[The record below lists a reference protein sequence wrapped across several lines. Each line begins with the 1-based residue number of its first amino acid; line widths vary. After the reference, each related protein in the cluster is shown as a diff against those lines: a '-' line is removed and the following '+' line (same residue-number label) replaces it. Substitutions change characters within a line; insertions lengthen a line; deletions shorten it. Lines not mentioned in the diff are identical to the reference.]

1 MSTISFEELLQLR
14 RAQAAEKQKQQQ
26 CQQPAAV
33 SPHSAP
39 PATSPRS
46 GAAQPSS
53 TPLHGRRYPAITV
66 NARSLK
72 VAGAVSPLTDAT
84 TPQKRLSETITAA
97 PIKTRK
103 VDTASVVVPAPL
115 PKEEEPKVM
124 APMQPVRGEV
134 PRSELVQRRRAR
146 MDACPSLTELL
157 VARGLN
163 LSRGNDGAVRD
174 DGGYTVG
181 EYASWLPLEA
191 VDDGHR
197 YEELTTADW
206 AARVAAAAPA
216 GLPCLF
222 WKADQFQHESRGTW
236 ASGHVTEVDVAA
248 GLYHVLDAAAES
260 EAASAAPRRRSD
272 TTNVSGTVTSA
283 AKPSV
288 QVLPRVFV
296 CFAAE
301 DAVNFAD
308 RVAAAFRRRAATEAA
323 LRVELYVDSIPVDEY
338 ASLDPLVASRVRD
351 AALSTPALVEGES
364 NLNVA
369 GALDEVR
376 AGYSRVM
383 NADLFRHV
391 TQAGGLAQL
400 TGPTVDPSC
409 AALSGSPLF
418 ASDAARPVPLYGVP
432 PGRAARFAATVQAF
446 RARCFWHDLP
456 VLVELTRAVAAADD
470 ALLSRCAFVLYS
482 AIEMKRPISL
492 TDLEEVETTAARDSF
507 LHARDNWLAQTTAL
521 VKRTLT
527 PLPSTAPVHLLHY
540 DVNQYL
546 GCTTERYLRQLQF
559 HMQDALQHYLTSSL
573 EAFVRFVEHAGDNTV
588 AVRGMAAVDVTRDT
602 HPAPRERF
610 GADDRVTARFLETP
624 PYPLPPLLSV
634 ALQCVR
640 TVEETAPTA
649 QQQQQQQHPTS
660 SASVSAPPS
669 PPKLPSA
676 AVAAEPKA
684 PAFTTHL
691 EYSCTMDKMRT
702 SLRGLL
708 KRCLTQHS
716 SLRTIERSLFS
727 FLYDPATAFLE
738 VPLGSNSPL
747 MGSWVRRLDAVLDR
761 VEAAMAAYKETFTPL
776 APVIQLDIEAYM
788 SSFDERFPSTCGVEA
803 EVRRLLQLQQQVLD
817 SIPPS
822 MDLGMVQ
829 VECTDLRRFLS
840 KKCAQASSRVLD
852 VMAARALKKEGEVC
866 EHYRELYATLRK
878 PTESPEEVVATKDFI
893 KTLPE
898 RTVDLEAALEEA
910 KEVHNLLDVFQ
921 RPLSEEEFSKKWK
934 AIGWPSELEDA
945 VNERVEELEETK
957 RCMLASMNRSQE
969 VFEKEVDRVQKIVE
983 QYSEH
988 RNYNHMAEIAED
1000 VRGVQAKIA
1009 QLRSQ
1014 ANTFNT
1020 HESLFSIEKTDYSA
1034 VHQLAKDFEPY
1045 ANLWLTAESWAA
1057 AVEAWHQKS
1066 FADINADEVEQ
1077 TVTETLRVMNACV
1090 RCPQLTPALVQV
1102 AEQTRDSVQQFR
1114 PLVPTLKCLRTEGMK
1129 ERHWAQLSKEIG
1141 LDIEPGVTLQR
1152 LDDVTRLNLPEH
1164 NEVLL
1169 RISEIASRE
1178 YHIEVSLQKMR
1189 AEWAEM
1195 RMSVAPY
1202 KATGCFI
1209 ITKDVVDATQEKLD
1223 DQMLLTQSLAF
1234 SPFKKLFEEQIAAW
1248 EASLR
1253 LVQDVL
1259 DAWLLCQKSWLY
1271 LEPIFQS
1278 EDISRQLP
1286 SEYKRF
1292 QQVHKNWQLLTNEA
1306 HRIDRTLDFCTN
1318 TDRCLELLKEN
1329 NEQLEMVERGLNQYL
1344 ENKRASFARFYFL
1357 SDDELLTILSDAR
1370 DPQKIQPQFRK
1381 LFENIA
1387 RIDMRSPDNEMF
1399 GMYSQM
1405 EEYIPFAQSVLPRKY
1420 VENWLTEIETM
1431 MKTSIRAQLEAG
1443 VRNFATMRRQ
1453 DFVLQSPGQVTMAV
1467 NQIMWTH
1474 ECETSLREHGSLA
1487 PYVATAQKNLMLLVE
1502 TVRQPLNNL
1511 QRMNLSG
1518 LITIAVHARDI
1529 VEQLTKAGVDSV
1541 YAFEWV
1547 SQLRSY
1553 WENNDC
1559 VLRQVEA
1566 QLRYGGEYLGNTT
1579 RLVVTPLTDR
1589 IYLTLT
1595 GAMHMF
1601 LGGAPAG
1608 PAGTGKT
1615 ETVKDLAKAVA
1626 KQCVVFNC
1634 QEGMTYASM
1643 GKFFKGLAQ
1652 AGAWACFDEFNRIDV
1667 EVLSVVAQQVSS
1679 LQEAA
1684 RTRQFRIPFEGT
1696 EILVDPTHA
1705 IFITMNP
1712 GYAGRTELP
1721 DNLKVLFRPV
1731 ACMVPDYAMI
1741 AEIRLFSFGYSDS
1754 RKLAQKMVAT
1764 FRLSSEQLSSQDH
1777 YDFGMRA
1784 VNTVISA
1791 AGLMKREHP
1800 DEAEDVLLLRA
1811 LRDSNAPKFLEE
1823 DLLLFDGIIS
1833 DLFPGVQLKPAD
1845 TAGFTAALEEQAANL
1860 HLQPTEVFLKKCVQ
1874 LYEMSVLR
1882 HGQMAVGPTMGGK
1895 TSATR
1900 VLQAAMTELSKAHE
1914 NSRFSEVKTHCLNP
1928 KSITMTQLYGGFD
1941 EATGEWHDGVVGEIF
1956 RLAARDTSE
1965 ARQWI
1970 IFDGPVDALWIESMN
1985 TVLDD
1990 NKKLC
1995 LISGEIITMT
2005 PYMNCWFEVEDLAV
2019 ASPATVSRAGMIYLE
2034 PDTCIGVSNY
2044 IRSWQQYRLPA
2055 AMDPFKEHLQ
2065 ELCEQLFPSLI
2076 QFVQTE
2082 VNEYSPSS
2090 WPCLVVSCFNLF
2102 DCFMGPYTATRT
2114 YEVPQDK
2121 LDLLQEI
2128 YLHLLVFSIV
2138 WSFGATGDRA
2148 SRLHFDK
2155 FLRDELRLRNVG
2167 IDLPVI
2173 GTLQD
2178 YQFMAEE
2185 RRWIAWTERLPS
2197 FTTQVTQKNF
2207 SDIIVPTADVA
2218 RYKYV
2223 NRLLLEHSYHTLC
2236 CGPTGTGK
2244 TVLMRQLLM
2253 QEMPKECTPIFF
2265 TFSARTSANQT
2276 QDLIFS
2282 KFEVRKRA
2290 SPQVWG
2296 APLNKKFIILVD
2308 DMNMPQKEQY
2318 GAQPPI
2324 ELLRQFMDYQG
2335 WYDCRTREF
2344 FSIVDVVLAGSMG
2357 PPGGGRHFITQ
2368 RFLRHFHQIAFPDIE
2383 DDSMR
2388 RIFLPLLESYFSL
2401 FAEEV
2406 RAKLSSVVTAS
2417 IDVFNVV
2424 LKELKPTPS
2433 RPHYLFNMRD
2443 LAKVMDGLTNATPNT
2458 VNTVP
2463 ALVRL
2468 WLHEEMRTFEDRLT
2482 TDADRMWFQ
2491 ELLSKQLQKH
2501 MKLTAEE
2508 VLSSNRSNN
2517 NDRQYGAAE
2526 AVTEAAGSG
2535 GGMAELLFVDFM
2547 GGKSD
2552 QRVYQEATDFA
2563 AVVKTL
2569 EQQLAVYNQQCAGG
2583 RQLDLVMFSDAVRH
2597 VCRIARVI
2605 RKANGHALLLGVGG
2619 SGRQSLSR
2627 LAAHLNDYELFQVE
2641 VAKGYTINAWREDL
2655 KKVLQ
2660 NVAFHDKHVLFLFT
2674 DTQIVHEGMLEDV
2687 NNLLNSGEV
2696 PNLFVGPELEDLLN
2710 AMRPVCIAEGL
2721 ALDKVTIFAR
2731 FVRSCRAQ
2739 LHISLC
2745 MSPLGEVFRS
2755 RLRMFP
2761 ALVNCCTVDWFSA
2774 WPQQA
2779 LRSVAHH
2786 YFAAMP
2792 LLEHQPAVVESCTEV
2807 CVRVHVSVEAMSAR
2821 FLAETQR
2828 HNYVTP
2834 TSFLE
2839 FLHTF
2844 RTLMETQTERNRTTK
2859 DRFVNG
2865 LEKLRATE
2873 DAVAGLQQTLAESQP
2888 VLLQTNESIKKLVAE
2903 MEVQTAEAEKTK
2915 KEAQKE
2921 REAVAA
2927 MQAECAAIEGEAQG
2941 QLAEALPELDRALES
2956 LKNLKA
2962 SQITEVAGYKAPTPG
2977 VVMTMQGIC
2986 ILFQIKPQM
2995 RAASPMEEKK
3005 PDYWATA
3012 KEQLLN
3018 NPNALLQRLI
3028 QYDKE
3033 NIPEKLIQAVM
3044 PLVTS
3049 EDFTAKKIAGA
3060 SQACAAM
3067 CQWTHAMVRFHEVNN
3082 KVAPL
3087 RERLAVAQQAN
3098 QEAQAKLKE
3107 AERQLAE
3114 VAQRLADMQ
3123 HRKEAAEQELEELD
3137 QTVKR
3142 TAARLERAAM
3152 LIDGLAG
3159 EKRSWTQSAERL
3171 DESAQF
3177 LVGDLLVAAG
3187 QIAYCGPFTSNYRQ
3201 DLLETWGKELDDR
3214 AIVHSAQFSIY
3225 HTLQDAVATREWGLN
3240 GLPMD
3245 TLSIENALFAQY
3257 ARRWPLLIDP
3267 QTQGNR
3273 WIRKTFKDSL
3283 EVVKPNQKDLIKRI
3297 EFCIRAGRPVLLEN
3311 VGEELDASLNPLLD
3325 RQTFMEGGTEVIRI
3339 SDAPIPWNAK
3349 FKFFM
3354 TTKLPNPHYIPEVM
3368 ARVTLLNFFITPQGL
3383 EDQLLG
3389 VVVGQERKELEMRR
3403 SDLIQKNAAMKAD
3416 LVQTQE
3422 SILRKLKEVKGD
3434 VLDDVELIQY
3444 LNQSKEKTLE
3454 ITARVAEAEAAEV
3467 ELTASREEYR
3477 PIAHHSSCLYFCC
3490 STLANVDPMYQY
3502 SLQWFVQL
3510 FIAGIDQ
3517 ASRSDNL
3524 AQRLANLK
3532 DYFTYSFYQN
3542 VSRSLFVKHKLMF
3555 SFFLCVRLKEQ
3566 QDGVDPAELRF
3577 LLQGP
3582 ALASDAASPNP
3593 DPSWITPSTWN
3604 DWCYLEQAFSTFK
3617 GLQAH
3622 LRANLNHYRELFMS
3636 SAAHRQPMAGD
3647 WATKLTPMQHM
3658 LFLRCVRPDKLMER
3672 VQDFVTAEMGER
3684 FIRPPPFDL
3693 VTSFKDSSAS
3703 VPLIFILSQ
3712 GADPYDDWKRFAEA
3726 QNMSK
3731 KLYDIS
3737 LGQGQGPRAER
3748 MLSEAM
3754 ENGSWV
3760 LLQNCHLATSW
3771 MPTLERIVEGISPAT
3786 HPSFRLWLTS
3796 MPNAHFPVAVLQNGV
3811 KMTNEPPKG
3820 MQANVSRS
3828 VAAYSADFLETCQ
3841 KPAEMKKLFFSMC
3854 FFHAL
3859 VQERRKFGPLGW
3871 NIAYEFTSGD
3881 LACCQMQIKM
3891 FLDKYAEVPYT
3902 VIRELSGNIH
3912 YGGRV
3917 TDDWDRRTLNT
3928 LLERFATPDIMRDDY
3943 QFTPPLTEYRSIAA
3957 TGKQGY
3963 LDYVASW
3970 PLNTNPETFGLHE
3983 NADIACART
3992 EAFETL
3998 QAVVLLRSDPSAASS
4013 ASSAAAAT
4021 TPDDAVKSLTTAI
4034 QSKVAQPFDLDH
4046 FRRKYPT
4053 KYEDSMNT
4061 VLVQEAIRFNRL
4073 VILLHQT
4080 LDQLPMAI
4088 KGEVVM
4094 SKELEDVY
4102 RSLYNNQVPTMWA
4115 NRAYPSLKSLGAWVD
4130 DLVRR
4135 LAMIQDWYDNGH
4147 PSTFWISGFFF
4158 PQAFLTGILQNYA
4171 RTMHISI
4178 DTISYDFEWMH
4189 TDPASV
4195 TAAPDVGCYIH
4206 GMFIE
4211 GARIDPETLT
4221 LAESKP
4227 KVLYEQAPMLWLK
4240 PVINRVPSTEGVYEC
4255 PLYKTLRRAGTLSTT
4270 GHSTN
4275 YVLTAEIPT
4284 PPNVDPKHWVRRGVA
4299 LVCALST

>member
-1 MSTISFEELLQLR
+1 MAPTQHVRGELPREELVRRR
-14 RAQAAEKQKQQQ
+14 RAHLDACASLPELLHARGLQVEGWQDTRCSADAGTDGLSPNTTAA
-26 CQQPAAV
+26 
-33 SPHSAP
+33 AP
-39 PATSPRS
+39 PAMMS
-46 GAAQPSS
+46 
-53 TPLHGRRYPAITV
+53 
-66 NARSLK
+66 
-72 VAGAVSPLTDAT
+72 AG
-84 TPQKRLSETITAA
+84 
-97 PIKTRK
+97 
-103 VDTASVVVPAPL
+103 
-115 PKEEEPKVM
+115 
-124 APMQPVRGEV
+124 
-134 PRSELVQRRRAR
+134 
-146 MDACPSLTELL
+146 
-157 VARGLN
+157 
-163 LSRGNDGAVRD
+163 
-174 DGGYTVG
+174 G
-181 EYASWLPLEA
+181 EYATWLPLEA
-191 VDDGHR
+191 VDDAHR
-197 YEELTTADW
+197 YAELCAADW
-206 AARVAAAAPA
+206 AARVEAAASSG

-222 WKADQFQHESRGTW
+222 WKADRQQHQGGGKW
-236 ASGHVTEVDVAA
+236 VKGHVTKV
-248 GLYHVLDAAAES
+248 
-260 EAASAAPRRRSD
+260 EAATEVCHVVADMSADDGPTAAQCKHTDVLHDDSGSGGPR
-272 TTNVSGTVTSA
+272 SGG
-283 AKPSV
+283 KPLE
-288 QVLPRVFV
+288 QRLPRVFV

-301 DAVNFAD
+301 DAANFAD
-308 RVAAAFRRRAATEAA
+308 RFVAAYRRRAAAEAA
-323 LRVELYVDSIPVDEY
+323 LRLELYVDSIPVDEY
-338 ASLDPLVASRVRD
+338 AALDPLVTCRVRD
-351 AALSTPALVEGES
+351 AALSTPALVEAEA

-369 GALDEVR
+369 GALEEAR

-383 NADLFRHV
+383 NADLFRNV
-391 TQAGGLAQL
+391 TQSGGLTQL
-400 TGPTVDPSC
+400 MGPTVAPSWS
-409 AALSGSPLF
+409 ATASSASPLF
-418 ASDAARPVPLYGVP
+418 ASDAARAVPRYGIP
-432 PGRAARFAATVQAF
+432 PGREARFAATVQAF
-446 RARCFWHDLP
+446 RAQCFWHASP

-470 ALLSRCAFVLYS
+470 ALLARCVFVLYGS
-482 AIEMKRPISL
+482 TEMKRPTSL
-492 TDLEEVETTAARDSF
+492 VDLEDVETAAARESF
-507 LHARDNWLAQTTAL
+507 LHARDNWLAQTTSL
-521 VKRTLT
+521 VKKVLT
-527 PLPSTAPVHLLHY
+527 PLPASSPVHLLHF
-540 DVNQYL
+540 DANQYM
-546 GCTTERYLRQLQF
+546 GCTTERYLRQLQL
-559 HMQDALQHYLTSSL
+559 HMQDTLQHYLISSL
-573 EAFVRFVEHAGDNTV
+573 EAFVRFIEHAGDN
-588 AVRGMAAVDVTRDT
+588 AVVVKGMATVEVKRGA
-602 HPAPRERF
+602 HPAPSAHF
-610 GADDRVTARFLETP
+610 GADDRLTAKFLEAP

-634 ALQCVR
+634 VLQCVR
-640 TVEETAPTA
+640 RVDKAPTA
-649 QQQQQQQHPTS
+649 AAVAVAPQQLRSSPAAADTS
-660 SASVSAPPS
+660 SSAPPS
-669 PPKLPSA
+669 PHSPSA
-676 AVAAEPKA
+676 ASTAAA
-684 PAFTTHL
+684 AATTPPGAAKPTFSTRL
-691 EYSCTMDKMRT
+691 EYNCTVDKMRT
-702 SLRGLL
+702 ALRGLL
-708 KRCLTQHS
+708 TRCLTHHS
-716 SLRTIERSLFS
+716 SLRTVERCLFS

-738 VPLGSNSPL
+738 VPAVNSAL
-747 MGSWVRRLDAVLDR
+747 MQSWMQRIDVVLDR
-761 VEAAMAAYKETFTPL
+761 VEAAMAAYKDTFDPL
-776 APVIQLDIEAYM
+776 TPVIQLDIETYV
-788 SSFDERFPSTCGVEA
+788 SGFDERFPSTRGVEA
-803 EVRRLLQLQQQVLD
+803 EVRRLLQLQEQVLD
-817 SIPPS
+817 SVPVSI
-822 MDLGMVQ
+822 DLGTVQ
-829 VECTDLRRFLS
+829 VECGELRRFLS
-840 KKCAQASSRVLD
+840 KKCAQVSSRVLD
-852 VMAARALKKEGEVC
+852 VMAARALQKEVEVC
-866 EHYRELYATLRK
+866 ERYKELYTTLRK

-898 RTVDLEAALEEA
+898 RTVDLEATIEEA
-910 KEVHNLLDVFQ
+910 KEVHELLNTFQ
-921 RPLSEEEFSKKWK
+921 RPLSEEEFNKKWK
-934 AIGWPSELEDA
+934 AIGWPGELEDS

-957 RCMLASMNRSQE
+957 RCLLASMNRAQE
-969 VFEKEVDRVQKIVE
+969 LFEKEVDRMQRIVE
-983 QYSEH
+983 QYSQH
-988 RNYNHMAEIAED
+988 RNYHRMAEIAED
-1000 VRGVQAKIA
+1000 VKSVQEKIR

-1020 HESLFSIEKTDYSA
+1020 HEALFSMEKTDYST

-1045 ANLWLTAESWAA
+1045 TSLWLTSESWATA
-1057 AVEAWHQKS
+1057 LKTWHQMN
-1066 FADINADEVEQ
+1066 FTDLNADEVEQ

-1090 RCPQLTPALVQV
+1090 RNPQLTPELAQV

-1114 PLVPTLKCLRTEGMK
+1114 PLVPTIKCLRMEGMK
-1129 ERHWAQLSKEIG
+1129 ERHWTQLSKEIG
-1141 LDIEPGVTLQR
+1141 LDIEPGVTVQTLN
-1152 LDDVTRLNLPEH
+1152 DVVRLNLPEH
-1164 NEVLL
+1164 NEVLM

-1178 YHIEVSLQKMR
+1178 FHIEVSLEKMR
-1189 AEWAEM
+1189 AEWADM
-1195 RMSVAPY
+1195 RMGVTSY
-1202 KATGCFI
+1202 KSTGCYVI
-1209 ITKDVVDATQEKLD
+1209 GKDVVDATQEKLD
-1223 DQMLLTQSLAF
+1223 DQTLLTQSLAF
-1234 SPFKKLFEEQIAAW
+1234 SPFKKLFGEQITEW
-1248 EASLR
+1248 ESSLK

-1292 QQVHKNWQLLTNEA
+1292 QQVHKNWQFLTNEA
-1306 HRIDRTLDFCTN
+1306 HRIDLTLDFCTN
-1318 TDRCLELLKEN
+1318 TDRCLDLLKEN
-1329 NEQLEMVERGLNQYL
+1329 NETLEVVERGLNQYL

-1357 SDDELLTILSDAR
+1357 SDDELLTILSEAR

-1431 MKTSIRAQLEAG
+1431 MKLSIRAQLEAG
-1443 VRNFATMRRQ
+1443 VKNFATMKRQ
-1453 DFVLQSPGQVTMAV
+1453 DFVLQSPGQVAIAV

-1474 ECETSLREHGSLA
+1474 ECEVSLHEHGSLT
-1487 PYVATAQKNLMLLVE
+1487 PYVETAQKNLMLLVE

-1518 LITIAVHARDI
+1518 LITIEVHARDI
-1529 VEQLTKAGVDSV
+1529 VEQLAKASVDSI

-1559 VLRQVEA
+1559 YLRQVEA
-1566 QLRYGGEYLGNTT
+1566 QFRYGGEYLGNTT
-1579 RLVVTPLTDR
+1579 RLVITPLTDR

-1684 RTRQFRIPFEGT
+1684 RTKQYRIPFEGT
-1696 EILVDPTHA
+1696 EIVVDPSYSV
-1705 IFITMNP
+1705 FITMNP

-1800 DEAEDVLLLRA
+1800 EEAEDVLLLRA

-1833 DLFPGVQLKPAD
+1833 DLFPGVQLTPAD
-1845 TAGFTAALEEQAANL
+1845 YAGFAAALETHASRM
-1860 HLQPTEVFLKKCVQ
+1860 HLQPTDMFLKKCVQ

-1882 HGQMAVGPTMGGK
+1882 HGQMSVGPTMGGK
-1895 TSATR
+1895 TCATR
-1900 VLQAAMTELSKAHE
+1900 VLQAAMTELCKVHK
-1914 NSRFSEVKTHCLNP
+1914 NPRFSEVKTHCLNP
-1928 KSITMTQLYGGFD
+1928 KSITMAQLYGGFD
-1941 EATGEWHDGVVGEIF
+1941 EATGEWRDGIIGEIF

-1985 TVLDD
+1985 TVLDE

-1995 LISGEIITMT
+1995 LISGEIIAMT

-2044 IRSWQQYRLPA
+2044 IRSWQQYRLPSSMA
-2055 AMDPFKEHLQ
+2055 PYKEHLQ

-2102 DCFMGPYTATRT
+2102 DCFMDPYTPTRT

-2148 SRLHFDK
+2148 SRLRFDK
-2155 FLRDELRLRNVG
+2155 FLRDELRLRNVS

-2178 YQFMAEE
+2178 YQFISEE
-2185 RRWIAWTERLPS
+2185 RRWVAWTERLPP

-2253 QEMPKECTPIFF
+2253 QEMPKEFTPIFF

-2308 DMNMPQKEQY
+2308 DMNMPLKEQY

-2324 ELLRQFMDYQG
+2324 ELLRQFMDYRG

-2344 FSIVDVVLAGSMG
+2344 FSIVDVVLAGTMG
-2357 PPGGGRHFITQ
+2357 PPGGGRHFITP

-2388 RIFLPLLESYFSL
+2388 RIFLCMLESYFCP
-2401 FAEEV
+2401 FAEDV
-2406 RAKLSSVVTAS
+2406 RAKLSSVITAS
-2417 IDVFNVV
+2417 IEVFNVV
-2424 LKELKPTPS
+2424 LQELKPTPA

-2458 VNTVP
+2458 VKSVP

-2468 WLHEEMRTFEDRLT
+2468 WLHEEMRTFQDRLT
-2482 TDADRMWFQ
+2482 TDADRTWFQ
-2491 ELLSKQLQKH
+2491 ELLAKQLQKH
-2501 MKLTAEE
+2501 VKLTTAE
-2508 VLSSNRSNN
+2508 VLANKDTN
-2517 NDRQYGAAE
+2517 
-2526 AVTEAAGSG
+2526 EAAGATTTAGGESQGQPEEGSG
-2535 GGMAELLFVDFM
+2535 GGMAGLLFVDFM
-2547 GGKSD
+2547 GNKTD
-2552 QRVYQEATDFA
+2552 QRVYQEAKDFA
-2563 AVVKTL
+2563 AVVTNL
-2569 EQQLAVYNQQCAGG
+2569 EQQLVEYNQQCAGG
-2583 RQLDLVMFSDAVRH
+2583 RQLDLVMFSDAVQH

-2605 RKANGHALLLGVGG
+2605 RKPNGHALLLGVGG

-2627 LAAHLNDYELFQVE
+2627 LAAHLNEYELFQVE
-2641 VAKGYTINAWREDL
+2641 IAKGYTMSAWREDL

-2660 NVAFHDKHVLFLFT
+2660 NVAFHDKHMLFLFT

-2710 AMRPVCIAEGL
+2710 SMRPVCIAEGL

-2731 FVRSCRAQ
+2731 FVRSCRTQ
-2739 LHISLC
+2739 LHIALC
-2745 MSPLGEVFRS
+2745 MSPLGEIFRS

-2779 LRSVAHH
+2779 LRSVARN

-2792 LLEHQPAVVESCTEV
+2792 LLAHKPAVIESCTEV
-2807 CVRVHVSVEAMSAR
+2807 CVRVHVSVEVISAR
-2821 FLAETQR
+2821 FLAETMR

-2844 RTLMETQTERNRTTK
+2844 RSLMEKQTERNQATK

-2865 LEKLRATE
+2865 LEKLRETE

-2921 REAVAA
+2921 QEAVAT

-2956 LKNLKA
+2956 LKNLKS
-2962 SQITEVAGYKAPTPG
+2962 SQITEVAGYKAPTAG

-2995 RAASPMEEKK
+2995 RAANSMEEKK

-3049 EDFTAKKIAGA
+3049 EDFTPKKIAGA

-3067 CQWTHAMVRFHEVNN
+3067 CQWTHAMVRFHEVSN

-3098 QEAQAKLKE
+3098 QEAQVKLRE

-3123 HRKEAAEQELEELD
+3123 HRKEEAEKELKELD
-3137 QTVKR
+3137 ETVKR
-3142 TAARLERAAM
+3142 TALRLERAAM

-3159 EKRSWTQSAERL
+3159 EKRSWIQSVERL

-3201 DLLETWGKELDDR
+3201 DLLETWGKELGAR
-3214 AIVHSAQFSIY
+3214 SIVHSPQFSIF
-3225 HTLQDAVATREWGLN
+3225 HTLQDAVATREWVLN
-3240 GLPMD
+3240 GLPTD
-3245 TLSIENALFAQY
+3245 TLSIENALFAQH

-3273 WIRKTFKDSL
+3273 WIRKTYKDSL

-3311 VGEELDASLNPLLD
+3311 VGEELDASLNPLLE
-3325 RQTFMEGGTEVIRI
+3325 RQTFMEGGTEMIRI
-3339 SDAPIPWNAK
+3339 SDTPVPWNAK

-3368 ARVTLLNFFITPQGL
+3368 VRVTLLNFFITPQGL

-3422 SILRKLKEVKGD
+3422 SILRKLKEVQGD

-3444 LNQSKEKTLE
+3444 LNESKEKTLE
-3454 ITARVAEAEAAEV
+3454 ITTRVAEAEAAEV

-3490 STLANVDPMYQY
+3490 STLSNVDPMYQY

-3510 FIAGIDQ
+3510 FIASIDQ
-3517 ASRSDNL
+3517 ANRSDIL
-3524 AQRLANLK
+3524 TQRLENLK
-3532 DYFTYSFYQN
+3532 GYFTYSFYQN
-3542 VSRSLFVKHKLMF
+3542 VSRSLFEKHKLMF

-3566 QDGVDPAELRF
+3566 RGEVDAAEFRF

-3582 ALASDAASPNP
+3582 ALVADAADNP

-3604 DWCYLEQAFSTFK
+3604 DWYYLDKTFAAFK
-3617 GLQAH
+3617 GLQEH
-3622 LRANLNHYRELFMS
+3622 LRANVEHYKELFMS

-3647 WATKLTPMQHM
+3647 WAQRLTPMQHM
-3658 LFLRCVRPDKLMER
+3658 MFLRCVRPDKLMER
-3672 VQDFVTAEMGER
+3672 VQDFVADEMGER

-3693 VTSFKDSSAS
+3693 VTSFKDSSPS

-3712 GADPYDDWKRFAEA
+3712 GADPYDDWKRFADA

-3748 MLSEAM
+3748 MMSEAM

-3771 MPTLERIVEGISPAT
+3771 MPSLERIVEGITPAT

-3820 MQANVSRS
+3820 LQANVSRS
-3828 VAAYSADFLETCQ
+3828 IAAYSADFLETCQ
-3841 KPAEMKKLFFSMC
+3841 KPTEMKKLFFSMC

-3859 VQERRKFGPLGW
+3859 LQERRKFGPLGW

-3881 LACCQMQIKM
+3881 LACCQTQIKM
-3891 FLDKYAEVPYT
+3891 FLDKYEEVPYT

-3928 LLERFATPDIMRDDY
+3928 LLERFVTPDIMDDAY
-3943 QFTPPLTEYRSIAA
+3943 QFSPHLTEYQSIGA
-3957 TGKQGY
+3957 TSKQGY

-3970 PLNTNPETFGLHE
+3970 PLNTSPETFGLHE
-3983 NADIACART
+3983 NADITCART
-3992 EAFETL
+3992 ETFETL
-3998 QAVVLLRSDPSAASS
+3998 QSVVLLQGDQSTSAAASS
-4013 ASSAAAAT
+4013 SSAS
-4021 TPDDAVKSLTTAI
+4021 TPDDVVKTLAAAI
-4034 QSKVAQPFDLDH
+4034 QNKVAEPFNLDQ
-4046 FRRKYPT
+4046 FRRKYST

-4073 VILLHQT
+4073 VTLLHQT
-4080 LDQLPMAI
+4080 LEQLPMAI

-4102 RSLYNNQVPTMWA
+4102 RSLYNNQVPAMWA
-4115 NRAYPSLKSLGAWVD
+4115 DRAYPSLKSLGAWVD

-4147 PSTFWISGFFF
+4147 PNTYWISGFFF

-4171 RTMHISI
+4171 RAMHISI
-4178 DTISYDFEWMH
+4178 DTISYDFDWMR
-4189 TDPASV
+4189 TDPTTV
-4195 TAAPDVGCYIH
+4195 TAAPEVGCYIH

-4211 GARIDPETLT
+4211 GARVDLDTLT

-4240 PVINRVPSTEGVYEC
+4240 PVINRIPRAEGIYEC
-4255 PLYKTLRRAGTLSTT
+4255 PLYKTVRRAGTLSTT

-4284 PPNVDPKHWVRRGVA
+4284 PPGVDPKHWVRRGVA

>member
-1 MSTISFEELLQLR
+1 MSISYEELIALR
-14 RAQAAEKQKQQQ
+14 RAQATEKKRPQH
-26 CQQPAAV
+26 PAYDPPHPTLPAS
-33 SPHSAP
+33 SP
-39 PATSPRS
+39 PR
-46 GAAQPSS
+46 GAAHPTNS
-53 TPLHGRRYPAITV
+53 LHGRRYPA
-66 NARSLK
+66 A
-72 VAGAVSPLTDAT
+72 A
-84 TPQKRLSETITAA
+84 AA
-97 PIKTRK
+97 PTPSSTKSATPSSLSAETTIKK
-103 VDTASVVVPAPL
+103 AAKALEASPV
-115 PKEEEPKVM
+115 PKEREPKVM
-124 APMQPVRGEV
+124 APVQHVRGEV
-134 PRSELVQRRRAR
+134 SRTELIQRKRAR
-146 MDACPSLTELL
+146 MDAAATLPELL
-157 VARGLN
+157 LARGVQLPAKIDGRFTEDYASGDVL
-163 LSRGNDGAVRD
+163 LSTTSAA
-174 DGGYTVG
+174 G

-191 VDDGHR
+191 MDDDHR
-197 YEELTTADW
+197 YEELTAVDW
-206 AARVAAAAPA
+206 AARIEAAAPT

-222 WKADQFQHESRGTW
+222 WKAAQYQHQGKGEW
-236 ASGHVTEVDVAA
+236 ARGHVTEVDVATEM
-248 GLYHVLDAAAES
+248 YHVLPCVEG
-260 EAASAAPRRRSD
+260 ASAMPATQHRRSD
-272 TTNVSGTVTSA
+272 TAEGGSVAGSVGKPA
-283 AKPSV
+283 A

-296 CFAAE
+296 CFEAE
-301 DAVNFAD
+301 DVVNFAD
-308 RVAAAFRRRAATEAA
+308 RFAAAHYRRATAEAA
-323 LRVELYVDSIPVDEY
+323 LRLELYVDSIPVDEY
-338 ASLDPLVASRVRD
+338 ASLDPLVGNRVRV

-369 GALDEVR
+369 GALEEVR

-383 NADLFRHV
+383 NADLFRH
-391 TQAGGLAQL
+391 TTHSGGLAQL
-400 TGPTVDPSC
+400 MGPIVAPSYT
-409 AALSGSPLF
+409 ASSASPLF
-418 ASDAARPVPLYGVP
+418 VDEEARPVPVYGVQ
-432 PGRAARFAATVQAF
+432 PGRVARFAATVQAF
-446 RARCFWHDLP
+446 RAQCFWHASP
-456 VLVELTRAVAAADD
+456 VLTDLTRAVATADD
-470 ALLSRCAFVLYS
+470 ALLARCAFVLYS
-482 AIEMKRPISL
+482 ATEMKRPIGL
-492 TDLEEVETTAARDSF
+492 MDLEEVETAAVRESFLYARDT
-507 LHARDNWLAQTTAL
+507 WLAQTTAL

-527 PLPSTAPVHLLHY
+527 PLPASAPVHLLHY
-540 DVNQYL
+540 DATQYT

-559 HMQDALQHYLTSSL
+559 HMQDALQHYLISSL
-573 EAFVRFVEHAGDNTV
+573 EAFVRFVEHASDKAV
-588 AVRGMAAVDVTRDT
+588 VVRGMADVAVTRGA
-602 HPAPRERF
+602 HPASCDRF
-610 GADDRVTARFLETP
+610 GADDRITAKFLEAP

-634 ALQCVR
+634 VLQCVHSA
-640 TVEETAPTA
+640 EESPAQPTA
-649 QQQQQQQHPTS
+649 AADTS
-660 SASVSAPPS
+660 SAPPS
-669 PPKLPSA
+669 PQSSA
-676 AVAAEPKA
+676 KPASTAVKA
-684 PAFTTHL
+684 VTFTTRL
-691 EYSCTMDKMRT
+691 EYSYTVDKMRIT
-702 SLRGLL
+702 LRSLLT
-708 KRCLTQHS
+708 RCLTQHS
-716 SLRTIERSLFS
+716 SLRTVERALFN
-727 FLYDPATAFLE
+727 FLYETTTAFLD
-738 VPLGSNSPL
+738 VPTGSCPL
-747 MGSWVRRLDAVLDR
+747 MESWTRRLDAVLER
-761 VEAAMAAYKETFTPL
+761 VEASMAAYKDTFSPL

-788 SSFDERFPSTCGVEA
+788 RSFDEQFPSTRGVEA
-803 EVRRLLQLQQQVLD
+803 EVRRLLHLQQQVLD
-817 SIPPS
+817 SIPLS
-822 MDLGMVQ
+822 MDLGMLQ
-829 VECTDLRRFLS
+829 VECAELRRFLS

-852 VMAARALKKEGEVC
+852 VMAARAFQKEVEVC
-866 EHYRELYATLRK
+866 DQYRDLHAVLRK
-878 PTESPEEVVATKDFI
+878 ATETPEEVVATKDFI

-898 RTVDLEAALEEA
+898 RTVDLEAAIEEA
-910 KEVHNLLDVFQ
+910 KEIHSLLNTFQ
-921 RPLSEEEFSKKWK
+921 RPLSEEEFNKKWK
-934 AIGWPSELEDA
+934 AIGWPGELDDSI
-945 VNERVEELEETK
+945 NERVEELEETK
-957 RCMLASMNRSQE
+957 RCLLASMNRSQE
-969 VFEKEVDRVQKIVE
+969 LFEREVDRMQKIVD
-983 QYSEH
+983 QYSQH
-988 RNYNHMAEIAED
+988 RNYNHMTEIAED
-1000 VRGVQAKIA
+1000 VASVQEKIA

-1020 HESLFSIEKTDYSA
+1020 HETLFNIEKTDYSA

-1045 ANLWLTAESWAA
+1045 VNLWITSEKWATATK
-1057 AVEAWHQKS
+1057 AWHQMS
-1066 FADINADEVEQ
+1066 FTDINAEEVEQ
-1077 TVTETLRVMNACV
+1077 TVAETLRIMNMCV
-1090 RCPQLTPALVQV
+1090 RSPQLTPELAQV

-1114 PLVPTLKCLRTEGMK
+1114 PLVPTIKCLRMEGMK
-1129 ERHWAQLSKEIG
+1129 DRHWSQLSKEVG
-1141 LDIEPGVTLQR
+1141 FDVEPGVTVETLS
-1152 LDDVTRLNLPEH
+1152 DVERLNLPEH
-1164 NEVLL
+1164 NGVLM
-1169 RISEIASRE
+1169 RISEVAARE
-1178 YHIEVSLQKMR
+1178 YHIETSLEKMR
-1189 AEWAEM
+1189 AEWADM
-1195 RMSVAPY
+1195 RMGAMAY
-1202 KATGCFI
+1202 KTTGCYI
-1209 ITKDVVDATQEKLD
+1209 IKKDVVDATQEKLD
-1223 DQMLLTQSLAF
+1223 DQTLLTQSLSF
-1234 SPFKKLFEEQIAAW
+1234 SPFKKLFEETIAAW
-1248 EASLR
+1248 EGSLK

-1259 DAWLLCQKSWLY
+1259 DAWLQCQKSWLY

-1292 QQVHKNWQLLTNEA
+1292 QQVHKNWQFLTNEA
-1306 HRIDRTLDFCTN
+1306 HRIDLTLDFCTR
-1318 TDRCLELLKEN
+1318 TERCLALLREN
-1329 NEQLEMVERGLNQYL
+1329 NNTLEIVERGLNQYL

-1357 SDDELLTILSDAR
+1357 SDDELLTILSEAR

-1399 GMYSQM
+1399 GMYSHM
-1405 EEYIPFAQSVLPRKY
+1405 EEYIPFVQSVLPRKY

-1431 MKTSIRAQLEAG
+1431 MKVSIRAQLEAG
-1443 VRNFATMRRQ
+1443 LKNFVSMKRQ
-1453 DFVLQSPGQVTMAV
+1453 DFVLQSPGQVAIAV
-1467 NQIMWTH
+1467 NQIMWTQ
-1474 ECETSLREHGSLA
+1474 ECEDSLHKHGSLT
-1487 PYVATAQKNLMLLVE
+1487 PYVETAQENLMLLVE

-1518 LITIAVHARDI
+1518 LITIEVHARDI
-1529 VEQLTKAGVDSV
+1529 VEQLAKAGVDSV

-1559 VLRQVEA
+1559 FLRQVEA

-1579 RLVVTPLTDR
+1579 RLVITPLTDR

-1684 RTRQFRIPFEGT
+1684 RTKQYRIPFEGT
-1696 EILVDPTHA
+1696 EIVVDPSYA
-1705 IFITMNP
+1705 VFITMNP

-1800 DEAEDVLLLRA
+1800 EEAEDVLLLRA

-1833 DLFPGVQLKPAD
+1833 DLFPGVQLTPVD
-1845 TAGFTAALEEQAANL
+1845 YAGFAAALEEQAAKM
-1860 HLQPTEVFLKKCVQ
+1860 HLQPTEMFVKKCVQ

-1895 TSATR
+1895 TCATR
-1900 VLQAAMTELSKAHE
+1900 VLQAAMTELRKAHK
-1914 NSRFSEVKTHCLNP
+1914 NLRFAEVKTHCLNP
-1928 KSITMTQLYGGFD
+1928 KSITMAQLYGGFD
-1941 EATGEWHDGVVGEIF
+1941 EATAEWRDGIIGEIF
-1956 RLAARDTSE
+1956 RFAARDTTD

-1995 LISGEIITMT
+1995 LISGEIIAMT

-2034 PDTCIGVSNY
+2034 PDTCIGVRNY
-2044 IRSWQQYRLPA
+2044 VRSWQQYRLPSS
-2055 AMDPFKEHLQ
+2055 MDPYKEHLQ

-2102 DCFMGPYTATRT
+2102 DCFMGPYTPTRA

-2121 LDLLQEI
+2121 LDYLREI

-2148 SRLHFDK
+2148 SRLRFDK
-2155 FLRDELRLRNVG
+2155 FLRDELRLRNIN

-2173 GTLQD
+2173 GNLQD
-2178 YQFMAEE
+2178 YQFVVEE
-2185 RRWIAWTERLPS
+2185 RRWVAWTERLPP
-2197 FTTQVTQKNF
+2197 FTTQVTQRNF

-2253 QEMPKECTPIFF
+2253 QDMPKECTPIFF

-2282 KFEVRKRA
+2282 KFEVRKRG

-2308 DMNMPQKEQY
+2308 DMNMPLKEQY
-2318 GAQPPI
+2318 GAQPPV
-2324 ELLRQFMDYQG
+2324 ELLRQFMDYHG
-2335 WYDCRTREF
+2335 WYDTRTREF
-2344 FSIVDVVLAGSMG
+2344 FSIVDVVMAGTMG

-2388 RIFLPLLESYFSL
+2388 RIFVSMLDSYFSL
-2401 FAEEV
+2401 FSEDV
-2406 RAKLSSVVTAS
+2406 RAKLSSVITAS
-2417 IDVFNVV
+2417 IEVFNVV
-2424 LKELKPTPS
+2424 LEELKPTPA

-2458 VNTVP
+2458 VKSVP

-2468 WLHEEMRTFEDRLT
+2468 WLHEEMRTFQDRLT
-2482 TDADRMWFQ
+2482 SDADRRWFQ
-2491 ELLSKQLQKH
+2491 ELLAKQLQKH
-2501 MKLTAEE
+2501 VKLTADE
-2508 VLSSNRSNN
+2508 VLQSSRKK
-2517 NDRQYGAAE
+2517 DTAAAAGAAALSPE
-2526 AVTEAAGSG
+2526 A
-2535 GGMAELLFVDFM
+2535 GGMSELLFVDFM
-2547 GGKSD
+2547 GSKAE
-2552 QRVYQEATDFA
+2552 QRVYQEATDFG
-2563 AVVKTL
+2563 AVVKNL
-2569 EQQLAVYNQQCAGG
+2569 EQQLTDYNQLCVGG
-2583 RQLDLVMFSDAVRH
+2583 RQLDLVMFSDAVQH

-2605 RKANGHALLLGVGG
+2605 RKPNGHALLLGVGG

-2627 LAAHLNDYELFQVE
+2627 LAAHLNEYDLFQVE
-2641 VAKGYTINAWREDL
+2641 ISKGYTMNAWREDL

-2660 NVAFHDKHVLFLFT
+2660 NVAFHDKHMLFLFT

-2710 AMRPVCIAEGL
+2710 SMRPLCIAEGL

-2739 LHISLC
+2739 LHIALC

-2779 LRSVAHH
+2779 LRSVAHN

-2792 LLEHQPAVVESCTEV
+2792 LLEHQPTVVDACTEV
-2807 CVRVHVSVEAMSAR
+2807 CVRVHVSVEAISAR
-2821 FLAETQR
+2821 FLTETQR

-2839 FLHTF
+2839 FLYTF
-2844 RTLMETQTERNRTTK
+2844 RTLMETQTERNQTTK

-2865 LEKLRATE
+2865 LEKLRETE

-2888 VLLQTNESIKKLVAE
+2888 VLLQTNESIKKLVVE
-2903 MEVQTAEAEKTK
+2903 MEVQTEEAEKTK
-2915 KEAQKE
+2915 REAQKE
-2921 REAVAA
+2921 QEAVAT
-2927 MQAECAAIEGEAQG
+2927 MQAECAAIEGEAEG

-2956 LKNLKA
+2956 LKNLKS
-2962 SQITEVAGYKAPTPG
+2962 SQITEVAGYKSPTAG
-2977 VVMTMQGIC
+2977 VVMTVQGIC
-2986 ILFQIKPQM
+2986 IMFQIKPQM
-2995 RAASPMEEKK
+2995 RAANPMEEKK

-3033 NIPEKLIQAVM
+3033 NIPERLIQAIM
-3044 PLVTS
+3044 PLVSS
-3049 EDFTAKKIAGA
+3049 EDFTPKKIAGA

-3067 CQWTHAMVRFHEVNN
+3067 CQWTHAMVRFHEVNK

-3098 QEAQAKLKE
+3098 QEAQVKLRE
-3107 AERQLAE
+3107 AEQQLAE
-3114 VAQRLADMQ
+3114 VEKRLADMQ
-3123 HRKEAAEQELEELD
+3123 HRKEEAEKELEELD
-3137 QTVKR
+3137 QKVKR
-3142 TAARLERAAM
+3142 TALRLERAAM

-3159 EKRSWTQSAERL
+3159 EKRSWIQSAERL

-3187 QIAYCGPFTSNYRQ
+3187 QIAYCGPFTANYRQ
-3201 DLLETWGKELDDR
+3201 DLLETWGKELNAR
-3214 AIVHSAQFSIY
+3214 SIVHSPQFSIF
-3225 HTLQDAVATREWGLN
+3225 HTLQDAVATREWVMN

-3245 TLSIENALFAQY
+3245 TLSIENALFAQH

-3273 WIRKTFKDSL
+3273 WIRKTYKDSL
-3283 EVVKPNQKDLIKRI
+3283 EVVKSNQKDLIKRI

-3325 RQTFMEGGTEVIRI
+3325 RQTFMEGGTEMIRI
-3339 SDAPIPWNAK
+3339 SDTPIPWNPR

-3368 ARVTLLNFFITPQGL
+3368 VRVTLLNFFITPQGL

-3444 LNQSKEKTLE
+3444 LNESKEKTLE

-3490 STLANVDPMYQY
+3490 STLSNVDPMYQY

-3510 FIAGIDQ
+3510 FIASIDQ

-3524 AQRLANLK
+3524 VQRLENLK

-3542 VSRSLFVKHKLMF
+3542 VSRSLFEKHKLMF

-3566 QDGVDPAELRF
+3566 RGEVDSVELRF

-3582 ALASDAASPNP
+3582 ALVADAANNP
-3593 DPSWITPSTWN
+3593 DSSWITPSTWN
-3604 DWCYLEQAFSTFK
+3604 DLCYLDHDFSTFK

-3622 LRANLNHYRELFMS
+3622 LRANLVHYRELFMS

-3647 WATKLTPMQHM
+3647 WAAKLTPMQHM
-3658 LFLRCVRPDKLMER
+3658 MFLRCVRPDKLMER
-3672 VQDFVTAEMGER
+3672 VQDFVTEEMGAR

-3693 VTSFKDSSAS
+3693 VTSFRDSSPS

-3712 GADPYDDWKRFAEA
+3712 GADPYDDWKRFADA

-3748 MLSEAM
+3748 MMSDAM

-3771 MPTLERIVEGISPAT
+3771 MPTLERIVEGIAPAT

-3820 MQANVSRS
+3820 IQANVSRS
-3828 VAAYSADFLETCQ
+3828 IAAYSPDFLEACH

-3881 LACCQMQIKM
+3881 LACCEMQIKM

-3928 LLERFATPDIMRDDY
+3928 LLERFVTPDIMHDDY
-3943 QFTPPLTEYRSIAA
+3943 QFSPHLKEYRSIPA
-3957 TGKQGY
+3957 TNKQGY

-3983 NADIACART
+3983 NADITCART
-3992 EAFETL
+3992 ETFETL
-3998 QAVVLLRSDPSAASS
+3998 QAVVLLHSDQTAST
-4013 ASSAAAAT
+4013 SSSSTAAAAVT
-4021 TPDDAVKSLTTAI
+4021 TPDDVVKALTVAI
-4034 QSKVAQPFDLDH
+4034 QGKVGKPFDLSL

-4053 KYEDSMNT
+4053 MYEDSMNT
-4061 VLVQEAIRFNRL
+4061 VLVQEAIRFNQL
-4073 VILLHQT
+4073 VALLHQT
-4080 LDQLPMAI
+4080 LEQLPMAI
-4088 KGEVVM
+4088 NGEVVM

-4115 NRAYPSLKSLGAWVD
+4115 DRAYPSLKSLGAWVD

-4135 LAMIQDWYDNGH
+4135 LAMIQEWYDNGH
-4147 PSTFWISGFFF
+4147 PRTYWISGFFF

-4178 DTISYDFEWMH
+4178 DTISYDFEWMN
-4189 TDPASV
+4189 TDPATV
-4195 TAAPDVGCYIH
+4195 IAAPEVGCYIH

-4211 GARIDPETLT
+4211 GARIDFDTLT

-4240 PVINRVPSTEGVYEC
+4240 PVINREAPTEGIYAC
-4255 PLYKTLRRAGTLSTT
+4255 PLYKTVRRAGTLSTT

-4275 YVLTAEIPT
+4275 YVLTAEILTSPG
-4284 PPNVDPKHWVRRGVA
+4284 VDPKHWIRRGVA